1 MIRPLI
7 LYFWGKTWTLGAWCE
22 LREGFRSF
30 RVDRMNTVASL
41 EVQFETTEECNT
53 QAYVAYQM
61 AEW

>member
-1 MIRPLI
+1 
-7 LYFWGKTWTLGAWCE
+7 
-22 LREGFRSF
+22 
-30 RVDRMNTVASL
+30 MNTVASL